1 MIKNNMINK
10 KIVYRKVDG
19 IMFKSHSNI
28 KTPAD
33 EVKIWRYM
41 DFTKF
46 VSLLDQ
52 RMLFLTRSDK
62 FLDKFEGTYPTL
74 IESRRSDI
82 SNQDIAHKI
91 VEVSKELKKR
101 TFVNCWHKNEYE
113 SAAMWNLYL
122 KSEEGIAIQSTVGK
136 LKESLNQD
144 EKDLYIGEV
153 RYINYNVDY
162 IEGDC
167 HLKPFVHKRNSF
179 EHEKEIRIL
188 YQLDKQ
194 VEFDDVMVGEQIDCN
209 LDALIENIYVAPESP
224 GWFKDVVTSI
234 CNKYDIDVQVKQSKL
249 KEVAY

>member
-1 MIKNNMINK
+1 
-10 KIVYRKVDG
+10 
-19 IMFKSHSNI
+19 MFKGHSSI
-28 KTPAD
+28 ETPAE

-52 RMLFLTRSDK
+52 RKLYLTRSDE
-62 FLDKFEGTYPTL
+62 FADKFEGTYPTL
-74 IESRRSDI
+74 IESRLGNI
-82 SNQDIAHKI
+82 SNQDIARQI
-91 VEVSKELKKR
+91 IEISKKTRKR
-101 TFVNCWHKNEYE
+101 TFINCWHINECE

-122 KSEEGIAIQSTVGK
+122 KSEEGIVVQSTVGK
-136 LKESLNQD
+136 LKESLKQ
-144 EKDLYIGEV
+144 EKKDLYIGKV
-153 RYINYNVDY
+153 KYKNYDVDY

-167 HLKPFVHKRNSF
+167 HLKPFIHKRSSF
-179 EHEKEIRIL
+179 EHEKEMRII

-194 VEFDDVMVGEQIDCN
+194 VEVDDVMVGEQIDCN

-234 CNKYDIDVQVKQSKL
+234 CKKYDIDVQVKQSKL